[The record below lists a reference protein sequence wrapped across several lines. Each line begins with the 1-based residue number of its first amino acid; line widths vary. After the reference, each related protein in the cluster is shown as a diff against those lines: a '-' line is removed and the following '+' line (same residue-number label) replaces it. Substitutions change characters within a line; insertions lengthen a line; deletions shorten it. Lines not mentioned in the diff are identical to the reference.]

1 MSNRLKGSLKPKDI
15 KKPSSNFL
23 YGLAGILRN
32 IKIQSRLIVSFLVV
46 SLLPLLL
53 TGYIAY
59 QQSSSAIEKKIST
72 YSDQIMVQTNK
83 NIQSEVSKFEGLIKE
98 ISLSTGVINGL
109 EGYKEMDALGK
120 SEFKSSLQNICST
133 KIVLSTAIDSIDFY
147 IGKEIIFSS
156 NGSGNKLSAEE
167 LAKAFEAADK
177 LKGRPSWSVTKDLK
191 NEKKIMLSRAVKSST
206 TDESFYL
213 LLSLKANC
221 FSQLLDGI
229 NAGEGSNILIVDST
243 GMVISDKSGKAEV
256 GSIYKDPNLIETIQ
270 KSKEAFKMKINGD
283 DCLVAFSRI
292 GDDENKNWF
301 VTATIPFS
309 FLYAESNTIRNV
321 ILIIAVVCLM
331 VALALSYLITIS
343 ISVPL
348 KNLTDFMAVAKDG
361 DLSFEAADI
370 KKDELGKALSNFND
384 MVLNIRNLIFKVSNS
399 ALDVLNN
406 AGEISNLSVQSHS
419 NSAQVATTI
428 EEIAKGASSQAQ
440 EISESVGQLNTLSSN
455 IDKVGNDINN
465 VSGVVY
471 STKKLSE
478 DALVAVKSLNDKA
491 LETKSVSVKII
502 DDINKLD
509 RDMKAIEK
517 VIDAIAG
524 IAEQTN
530 LLSLNAAIEAARAG
544 EAGRGFAVV
553 AAEVRKLADQSK
565 NATTIISNIISSIKK
580 KTEVTVE
587 AANSASEIIK
597 KQMEAV
603 TETDNSFK
611 TIFSS
616 MDGISNQIREVEE
629 SLKTVMRSK
638 DRVISTIEN
647 VSAVSE
653 EAAATSQEVTA
664 STQEQIAGAEAL
676 SNVASKLQQMAEELN
691 KAIVIFKVK

>member
-1 MSNRLKGSLKPKDI
+1 M
-15 KKPSSNFL
+15 
-23 YGLAGILRN
+23 
-32 IKIQSRLIVSFLVV
+32 
-46 SLLPLLL
+46 
-53 TGYIAY
+53 
-59 QQSSSAIEKKIST
+59 
-72 YSDQIMVQTNK
+72 
-83 NIQSEVSKFEGLIKE
+83 
-98 ISLSTGVINGL
+98 
-109 EGYKEMDALGK
+109 
-120 SEFKSSLQNICST
+120 
-133 KIVLSTAIDSIDFY
+133 
-147 IGKEIIFSS
+147 
-156 NGSGNKLSAEE
+156 
-167 LAKAFEAADK
+167 
-177 LKGRPSWSVTKDLK
+177 
-191 NEKKIMLSRAVKSST
+191 
-206 TDESFYL
+206 
-213 LLSLKANC
+213 
-221 FSQLLDGI
+221 
-229 NAGEGSNILIVDST
+229 
-243 GMVISDKSGKAEV
+243 
-256 GSIYKDPNLIETIQ
+256 
-270 KSKEAFKMKINGD
+270 
-283 DCLVAFSRI
+283 
-292 GDDENKNWF
+292 
-301 VTATIPFS
+301 
-309 FLYAESNTIRNV
+309 
-321 ILIIAVVCLM
+321 
-331 VALALSYLITIS
+331 
-343 ISVPL
+343 
-348 KNLTDFMAVAKDG
+348 
-361 DLSFEAADI
+361 
-370 KKDELGKALSNFND
+370 
-384 MVLNIRNLIFKVSNS
+384 
-399 ALDVLNN
+399 NN

-502 DDINKLD
+502 DDINNLD

-603 TETDNSFK
+603 TETDHSFK